1 MSRKA
6 KPPGGVGERGLGMEL
21 RRYREKAGLSLEK
34 VGAVLGWSANT
45 VSRLER
51 GLRPGTTT
59 DEVSA
64 ILAGMGVMGA
74 DRDRTMR
81 MARGAFEQG
90 WWEKTNAD
98 MSDQART
105 YLAFERR
112 ASRIIFV
119 QPLLVPGLLQTAEYT
134 HALLIAFEVNKSLIP
149 GRIAR
154 RMGRQ
159 ELLVRPNP
167 PELVFVVTEFSLRQP
182 VGGYGVMARQ
192 LRHMADQA
200 AQPHVSIRVIPISVV
215 THPALEGA
223 FVVLEFPEEGPVV
236 HIEGRRSG
244 IFPDDPAEVED
255 YMLAAERSTD
265 LALAE
270 QESKDLLRAIAEDME
285 RAR

>member
-21 RRYREKAGLSLEK
+21 RRHREKAGLSLEK

-45 VSRLER
+45 MSRLER

-64 ILAGMGVMGA
+64 LLAGMGVTGA
-74 DRDRTMR
+74 DRDRIMR
-81 MARGAFEQG
+81 MALGAFEQG

-182 VGGYGVMARQ
+182 VGGHGVMARQ

-200 AQPHVSIRVIPISVV
+200 EQPHVTIRVIPTSVV

-223 FVVLEFPEEGPVV
+223 FVVLEFPEERPVV

-270 QESKDLLRAIAEDME
+270 QESKDLLCAIAEDME